1 MVVYAVYLRSQL
13 ITRAKGYHGCMDL
26 TGKKIAILV
35 DKMYEEMEVWY
46 PLFRFQEAGATV
58 VTVGATAGETYPSK
72 LGYPVKCQLSY
83 DDASPADFDGVV
95 VPGGYAPDHIR
106 RHPKA
111 NQFVQHMDAAGKL
124 VASICHGPWV
134 LCSAGGMLKG
144 RKATSFF
151 AIKDDVIHAGA
162 DWVDAE
168 VVVDRNLVT
177 SRKPEDL
184 PAFCRAAIQ
193 VLAGTAK

>member
-1 MVVYAVYLRSQL
+1 
-13 ITRAKGYHGCMDL
+13 MDL

-35 DKMYEEMEVWY
+35 DIMYQEMEVWY

-58 VTVGATAGETYPSK
+58 VTVGAKAGETYGSK

-83 DDASPADFDGVV
+83 DDAKAGDFDGIV

-111 NQFVQHMDAAGKL
+111 NQLVHDMDQQGKL
-124 VASICHGPWV
+124 VAAICHGPWV

-144 RKATSFF
+144 RTATSFF
-151 AIKDDVIHAGA
+151 AIKDDVVNAGA
-162 DWVDAE
+162 HWVDRE
-168 VVVDRNLVT
+168 VVVDNNLVT

-184 PAFCRAAIQ
+184 PAFCKAAIQ
-193 VLAGTAK
+193 VLSGVLVA

>member
-1 MVVYAVYLRSQL
+1 
-13 ITRAKGYHGCMDL
+13 MDL

-35 DKMYEEMEVWY
+35 DHMYQEMEVWY

-58 VTVGATAGETYPSK
+58 VTIGAKAGETYPSK
-72 LGYPVKCQLSY
+72 LGYPAKCQLSY
-83 DDASPADFDGVV
+83 DDAKVGDFDGVV

-106 RHPKA
+106 RHAKA
-111 NQFVQHMDAAGKL
+111 NQFVHDMDAAGKL

-151 AIKDDVIHAGA
+151 AIKDDVVNAGA
-162 DWVDAE
+162 AWTDAE
-168 VVVDRNLVT
+168 VVVDQNLVT

-193 VLAGTAK
+193 VLAGTAA

>member
-1 MVVYAVYLRSQL
+1 ME
-13 ITRAKGYHGCMDL
+13 L
-26 TGKKIAILV
+26 TGKKIAVLV
-35 DKMYEEMEVWY
+35 DQLYQEMEVWY
-46 PLFRFQEAGATV
+46 PLFRLQEAGATV
-58 VTVGATAGETYPSK
+58 VTIGAKAGETYGSK
-72 LGYPVKCQLSY
+72 LGYPVKCAMSY
-83 DDASPADFDGVV
+83 DDAKASEFDGVV

-106 RHPKA
+106 RHAKA
-111 NQFVQHMDAAGKL
+111 NEFVRDINAAGKL

-151 AIKDDVIHAGA
+151 AIKDDVVNAGA
-162 DWVDAE
+162 LWEDAE

-184 PAFCRAAIQ
+184 PAFCRASIE
-193 VLAGTAK
+193 VLKGQK

>member
-1 MVVYAVYLRSQL
+1 
-13 ITRAKGYHGCMDL
+13 MDL

-35 DKMYEEMEVWY
+35 DIMYQEMEVWY
-46 PLFRFQEAGATV
+46 PLYRFQEAGATV
-58 VTVGATAGETYPSK
+58 VTVGAKAGETYGSK
-72 LGYPVKCQLSY
+72 LGYPVKCQVSY
-83 DDASPADFDGVV
+83 DDARAADYDGIV

-111 NQFVQHMDAAGKL
+111 NQLVHDMNQQGKL
-124 VASICHGPWV
+124 VAAICHGPWV

-151 AIKDDVIHAGA
+151 AIKDDVVNAGA
-162 DWVDAE
+162 HWVDAE
-168 VVVDRNLVT
+168 VVVDNNLVT

-184 PAFCRAAIQ
+184 PAFCKAAIQ
-193 VLAGTAK
+193 VVAGVLVA

>member
-1 MVVYAVYLRSQL
+1 
-13 ITRAKGYHGCMDL
+13 MDL

-83 DDASPADFDGVV
+83 DDASPANFDGVV

-111 NQFVQHMDAAGKL
+111 NQFVQQMDAAGKL

-193 VLAGTAK
+193 VLAGGAK